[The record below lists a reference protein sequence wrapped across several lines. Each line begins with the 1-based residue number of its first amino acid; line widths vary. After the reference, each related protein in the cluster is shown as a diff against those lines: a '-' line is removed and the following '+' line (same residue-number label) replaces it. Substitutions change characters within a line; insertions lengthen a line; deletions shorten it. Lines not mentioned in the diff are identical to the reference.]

1 MLALTYIL
9 SALAVLWLLWQ
20 LRDDSGDSDNPWKQ

>member
-9 SALAVLWLLWQ
+9 SACALAYLLWQ
-20 LRDDSGDSDNPWKQ
+20 LRDDSGDSDTPWKQ